1 MKTQFRNT
9 RRRFIRNALVAGS
22 MSPLAMRMAQPVLA
36 AAEGDVPKAIFVY
49 MPDGVFCPKNADG
62 TTSDSQGAWHPTGT
76 EEPTGNGYSIVNNPV
91 MNQMTRAFTP
101 IQEHITFLQGLD
113 MKLGGGSHQGGAQ
126 KVLTGN
132 GSNSLDV
139 VLGRADNIGG
149 QTPIRNVNLGCMAN
163 FQAGTTD
170 QQFHHCWYR
179 CRHQEAE
186 ALRTPAV

>member
-76 EEPTGNGYSIVNNPV
+76 EEPTG
-91 MNQMTRAFTP
+91 TTT
-101 IQEHITFLQGLD
+101 EHKGPPPQILPQTLPYQVHRRPPQHPAGL
-113 MKLGGGSHQGGAQ
+113 
-126 KVLTGN
+126 
-132 GSNSLDV
+132 
-139 VLGRADNIGG
+139 
-149 QTPIRNVNLGCMAN
+149 
-163 FQAGTTD
+163 
-170 QQFHHCWYR
+170 
-179 CRHQEAE
+179 
-186 ALRTPAV
+186 